1 MIQFKKGERTT
12 ENGKRISVAVLVFVT
27 LLGFHPFTANA
38 QSDHYRG
45 IYSVS
50 EPTNLGILQDSVRSY
65 IKSGAYERGIAEV
78 IDSARG
84 FVESHYTAVKK
95 PAIVLDIDETALS
108 NMRFEYRY
116 NFGFSSSLWNAW
128 VKESAATAIEPTLE
142 LAKWAAAR
150 HIAIFFITGR
160 EQLSAKPAD
169 DPTVRNLKKVGYP
182 DWAGLYFSEG
192 SCGKDP
198 KEKMTTI
205 EFKTS
210 VRKEIAEK
218 GYTIIAN
225 IGDQYSDLV
234 GGYAEGKF
242 KLPDPMYYIP

>member
-1 MIQFKKGERTT
+1 MLDHNMMDSLNKKARFLFVAIVVLFLSMPIGIHGQTGGT
-12 ENGKRISVAVLVFVT
+12 QNIFSV
-27 LLGFHPFTANA
+27 P
-38 QSDHYRG
+38 
-45 IYSVS
+45 
-50 EPTNLGILQDSVRSY
+50 EPANLGILQDSVRAY